1 MSENKTID
9 ILKKAIVLEHRG
21 KALYQSVAPETDD
34 MGVKELFAVLAE
46 EEDNH
51 INILTRQLK
60 SVAKGGGFDI
70 AGLADAKD
78 AAASKILTEK
88 ITAGISGAGYE
99 AAVVA
104 AALEFEKN
112 AVEFYS
118 KQAEAAQSN
127 EEKKLFNWLA
137 DWEKGHMTMLAQI
150 DRQLMED
157 IWYDNNF
164 WPLD

>member
-1 MSENKTID
+1 MSENKTVD

-21 KALYQSVAPETDD
+21 KALYQSVAPETDAW
-34 MGVKELFAVLAE
+34 GVKELFVMLAE
-46 EEDNH
+46 EEENH

-60 SVAKGGGFDI
+60 SVVKGGGFDA
-70 AGLADAKD
+70 AGLADTED

-88 ITAGISGAGYE
+88 IAAGISGAGYE
-99 AAVVA
+99 AAVIA

-118 KQAEAAQSN
+118 KQAESAQSKD
-127 EEKKLFNWLA
+127 EKKLFKWLA